1 MDAFKKTEQYKE
13 GNSINGLTPV
23 QRFFLGYALGWLG
36 QERKEALS
44 SQILTN
50 EHSPGF
56 MRVNGP
62 FTDVPEFYEAFHIK
76 KGDKMWLDP
85 DKRVK
90 IW

>member
-1 MDAFKKTEQYKE
+1 MLWA
-13 GNSINGLTPV
+13 GLGKIG
-23 QRFFLGYALGWLG
+23 RNH
-36 QERKEALS
+36 LS

-50 EHSPGF
+50 EHAPGF

-85 DKRVK
+85 
-90 IW
+90 

>member
-1 MDAFKKTEQYKE
+1 M
-13 GNSINGLTPV
+13 
-23 QRFFLGYALGWLG
+23 GYALGWLG
-36 QERKEALS
+36 HDRKEALS
-44 SQILTN
+44 NQLLVDV
-50 EHSPGF
+50 HSPGF
-56 MRVNGP
+56 LRVNGP